1 MNTSFEHANIED
13 AVTELISDKMR
24 AFCDFLAAHWGMTP
38 EDAGQMTT
46 PCVDPIE
53 FSNGHNYAMKSTRD
67 ALEFWLDE
75 GQYAYGRQET

>member
-1 MNTSFEHANIED
+1 MTASFEHAHIEE
-13 AVTELISDKMR
+13 AVTALISDKMR

-38 EDAGQMTT
+38 DEASHLTT
-46 PCVDPIE
+46 PCVDPVE
-53 FSNGHNYAMKSTRD
+53 FSNGYNFALKSTRD